1 MSSRENQGMVRV
13 LICEDHRMLADAL
26 ATLLVDDGRGEVVC
40 EPLDTAE
47 AAVEAVA
54 EHQPD
59 VVLMDINLRG
69 PMSGIEATRKIKE
82 SFPDTKV
89 LVVTAFS
96 EDDYLVPAVEAGASG
111 LLEKWSSLDDVLD
124 AIERVAA
131 GDMLIDSTKLS
142 RLMRTM
148 AQKRESNRDA
158 TLLLDQLTEREKEVL
173 QLTAEGLSTAEVA
186 EHLVISAQTVQTH
199 VRNVL
204 AKLGARSKLQ
214 AVAFAAKNGYV
225 ERRKG

>member
-26 ATLLVDDGRGEVVC
+26 ATLLVDDGRGHVVC

-69 PMSGIEATRKIKE
+69 PMNGIEATRAIKE
-82 SFPDTKV
+82 SSPDTKV

-111 LLEKWSSLDDVLD
+111 LLEKWSSLDHVLD

-131 GDMLIDSTKLS
+131 GDMLIDSAKLS

-148 AQKRESNRDA
+148 AQKRESNREA
-158 TLLLDQLTEREKEVL
+158 TLLLEQLTEREREVL
-173 QLTAEGLSTAEVA
+173 QLTAEGMSTAEVA

-214 AVAFAAKNGYV
+214 AVAFAATNGYV
-225 ERRKG
+225 ERRKV

>member
-1 MSSRENQGMVRV
+1 
-13 LICEDHRMLADAL
+13 MLADAL
-26 ATLLVDDGRGEVVC
+26 ATLLVDDGRGTIVC
-40 EPLDTAE
+40 RPLDTAE

-54 EHQPD
+54 EHHPD

-69 PMSGIEATRKIKE
+69 PMNGIEATKAIKE
-82 SFPDTKV
+82 SNPDTKV

-111 LLEKWSSLDDVLD
+111 LLEKWTSLDDVLD
-124 AIERVAA
+124 AIDRVAA
-131 GDMLIDSTKLS
+131 GDMLIDPAKLS

-148 AQKRESNRDA
+148 AQQRESNRSA
-158 TLLLDQLTEREKEVL
+158 SLLLEQLTDREKEVL
-173 QLTAEGLSTAEVA
+173 QLSAEGLSTAEVG
-186 EHLVISAQTVQTH
+186 ERLVISTQTVQTH

-225 ERRKG
+225 QLAHG

>member
-1 MSSRENQGMVRV
+1 MASSGNRELVRV

-26 ATLLVDDGRGEVVC
+26 ATLLVDDGRGHVVC

-47 AAVEAVA
+47 SAVDAVA
-54 EHQPD
+54 EHNPD

-69 PMSGIEATRKIKE
+69 PMNGIEATRAIKE
-82 SFPDTKV
+82 SNPETKV
-89 LVVTAFS
+89 LVVTASS

-111 LLEKWSSLDDVLD
+111 LLEKWTSLDAVLD
-124 AIERVAA
+124 AIDRVAA
-131 GDMLIDSTKLS
+131 GDMLIDPTKLS

-148 AQKRESNRDA
+148 AQQRESNRNA
-158 TLLLDQLTEREKEVL
+158 LFLLEQLTDREREVL
-173 QLTAEGLSTAEVA
+173 QLSAEGMSTAEVA
-186 EHLVISAQTVQTH
+186 EQLVISAQTVQTH

-225 ERRKG
+225 QLARG

>member
-1 MSSRENQGMVRV
+1 
-13 LICEDHRMLADAL
+13 MLADAL

-54 EHQPD
+54 EHRPD

-69 PMSGIEATRKIKE
+69 PMTGIEATKAIKE
-82 SFPDTKV
+82 SYPDTKV

-111 LLEKWSSLDDVLD
+111 LLEKWTSLDDVLD

-131 GDMLIDSTKLS
+131 GEMLIDSTKLS

-148 AQKRESNRDA
+148 AQKRESNREA
-158 TLLLDQLTEREKEVL
+158 TLLLEQLTEREREVL
-173 QLTAEGLSTAEVA
+173 QLSAEGLSTAEVA
-186 EHLVISAQTVQTH
+186 QDLVISAQTVQTH
-199 VRNVL
+199 VRNAL

>member
-1 MSSRENQGMVRV
+1 MANANGNGMVRV

-26 ATLLVDDGRGEVVC
+26 ATLLVEDGRGAVVC
-40 EPLDTAE
+40 PPLDTAE
-47 AAVEAVA
+47 EACAAVV
-54 EHQPD
+54 EHNPD

-69 PMSGIEATRKIKE
+69 PMNGIEATKRIKE
-82 SFPDTKV
+82 ANPETKV

-111 LLEKWSSLDDVLD
+111 LLEKWTSLDLVLD
-124 AIERVAA
+124 AIDRVAA
-131 GDMLIDSTKLS
+131 GDMLIDPAKLS

-148 AQKRESNRDA
+148 SQQREANRDA
-158 TLLLDQLTEREKEVL
+158 ALLLEQLTEREKEVL
-173 QLTAEGLSTAEVA
+173 QLSAEGLSTAEVA
-186 EHLVISAQTVQTH
+186 ERLVISAQTVQTH
-199 VRNVL
+199 VRNIL

-225 ERRKG
+225 ELTQS

>member
-1 MSSRENQGMVRV
+1 MTNTTETGMVRV

-26 ATLLVDDGRGEVVC
+26 ATLLVDDGRGHVVC
-40 EPLDTAE
+40 PPLDNAE
-47 AAVEAVA
+47 AAVAAVA
-54 EHQPD
+54 EHRPD

-69 PMSGIEATRKIKE
+69 PMNGIEATRKIKE
-82 SFPDTKV
+82 THPDTKV

-111 LLEKWSSLDDVLD
+111 LLEKWTSLDNVLE

-131 GDMLIDSTKLS
+131 GDMLIDPAKLS
-142 RLMRTM
+142 HLMRILSQQRD
-148 AQKRESNRDA
+148 ANRHA
-158 TLLLDQLTEREKEVL
+158 TLLLDQLTEREREVL
-173 QLTAEGLSTAEVA
+173 QLSAEGHSTAEVA
-186 EHLVISAQTVQTH
+186 KQLVISAQTVQTH
-199 VRNVL
+199 VRNIL

-225 ERRKG
+225 TLSPG